1 MGGWCIENNLW
12 RYLWVYV
19 NVNRYDAVGIQYIL
33 GYCSTPGLWVLYPF
47 WVVKPRHIL
56 YCIHSYVPFVR
67 TYIYIHVHIYIY
79 IYIRSTQSFSEIC
92 AMFGLK
98 YSVEEALKP
107 PGRCIHTIPASHR
120 MASHYSTL
128 HYMYIHTHW
137 LPSLKRL
144 HRCSFPEKRTVEIPG
159 LLLKKRRP
167 RPPGSPR
174 PRQGL
179 ANVKSSV
186 ETRRP
191 IQLIPRQL
199 RSWRLMS
206 TPD

>member
-1 MGGWCIENNLW
+1 MT
-12 RYLWVYV
+12 RWVYNTYWDIV
-19 NVNRYDAVGIQYIL
+19 QHQVCGFYTHFEWLSPDIYCTVYIHTYRL
-33 GYCSTPGLWVLYPF
+33 
-47 WVVKPRHIL
+47 
-56 YCIHSYVPFVR
+56 FVHTHTHTH
-67 TYIYIHVHIYIY
+67 TYIYIH
-79 IYIRSTQSFSEIC
+79 IRSTQSFSEIC

-120 MASHYSTL
+120 MASNYSTL

-137 LPSLKRL
+137 LPSRKRL
-144 HRCSFPEKRTVEIPG
+144 HRCSFPGKRTVEIPG
-159 LLLKKRRP
+159 LFLKKRRP

-191 IQLIPRQL
+191 IQLIPRWAAEVL
-199 RSWRLMS
+199 EANVN
-206 TPD
+206 PG